1 MPTVVVDNDANFS
14 HYVSPETSLELPQLP
29 SPPPY
34 QQHYHHRFPA
44 HFHPTY
50 QSQLQHLPPPPPPP
64 PARQQRR
71 AQSQSQYQYPSNSQ
85 QQPRYN
91 SPTQAPGRR
100 FSAPSSTR
108 SNRYRPSANNK
119 KVLTRKPSMHHN
131 QGPKWIH
138 RQGLINDIN
147 YHWVET
153 TSPCDDETAKTSDKP
168 LVILLHGFP
177 QFWYTWRKNI
187 IPLSD
192 AGYRVVAPD
201 LRGFN
206 LTDKP
211 AAPSKQTVS
220 SIHTSSNGD
229 DPPRDNMDTK
239 KENGYDVE
247 TLTSDVRAL
256 MLHLGHDEA
265 HIVGHDFGGIVAY
278 AFAARFPQH
287 TSKLVVM
294 SAPHLCQWRDV
305 MMDYS
310 SASCFQQTGWT
321 CWYTLCCQL
330 LPSWIPESVLSY
342 HRSWILTHNMT
353 ASPSYASSLS
363 CLSTSSIA
371 DTNVCAA
378 SDIADKAG
386 GCVGPGA
393 TAGGCAGFWKP
404 TDMDLYRDAI
414 SKPGAIYALL
424 AYYRNLW
431 QSIHQMEQYG
441 KIRQDLPIL
450 VLWGRNDKTFPQ
462 ETYAK
467 GWDQLIESPTEEN
480 GTKAESLVTV
490 TYLDCGHFAPEEAP
504 EDVNRHLLD
513 FLGPP
518 SSLKNKRR
526 CRRR

>member
-1 MPTVVVDNDANFS
+1 M
-14 HYVSPETSLELPQLP
+14 
-29 SPPPY
+29 
-34 QQHYHHRFPA
+34 
-44 HFHPTY
+44 
-50 QSQLQHLPPPPPPP
+50 
-64 PARQQRR
+64 
-71 AQSQSQYQYPSNSQ
+71 
-85 QQPRYN
+85 
-91 SPTQAPGRR
+91 
-100 FSAPSSTR
+100 
-108 SNRYRPSANNK
+108 
-119 KVLTRKPSMHHN
+119 RKPSMQYN

-138 RQGLINDIN
+138 RQGLINNIN

-153 TSPCDDETAKTSDKP
+153 TSPCDEETAKASDKP

-187 IPLSD
+187 IPLSE

-211 AAPSKQTVS
+211 AAPSKQS
-220 SIHTSSNGD
+220 SVYTSSGD
-229 DPPRDNMDTK
+229 GLAKDTLGTHQA
-239 KENGYDVE
+239 GYDVE

-265 HIVGHDFGGIVAY
+265 HIVGHDFGGIIAY
-278 AFAARFPQH
+278 AFAARYPQH
-287 TSKLVVM
+287 TSKLVVIG
-294 SAPHLCQWRDV
+294 APHLCQWRDV

-342 HRSWILTHNMT
+342 HRSWMLTHNMT
-353 ASPSYASSLS
+353 ASPPYSSSLS

-386 GCVGPGA
+386 GGCVGPGA
-393 TAGGCAGFWKP
+393 TVGGCAGFWKP

-424 AYYRNLW
+424 EYYRNLW
-431 QSIHQMEQYG
+431 HSIHQMEKYG

-467 GWDQLIESPTEEN
+467 GWDKLIESPPEETE
-480 GTKAESLVTV
+480 TKTASPVTV
-490 TYLDCGHFAPEEAP
+490 TYLECGHFAPEEAP

-513 FLGPP
+513 FFGRPT
-518 SSLKNKRR
+518 SLKHG
-526 CRRR
+526 RRRHRR